1 MEVSKRIS
9 KAAMI
14 SSAIDSIGTGTFV
27 SVSTIFFSMYNN
39 VSATTIGLG
48 LTLSAI
54 SGILFSLP
62 IAYLADRY
70 GKLEIFSISYV
81 LRAVGTV
88 GWLFISGNTAYL
100 TYMAL
105 FGAIDR
111 SAASL
116 TRSLIIAPLNRKEAV
131 VLMGRM
137 ALPANVGYGIGA
149 GISSVIL
156 FLKLGLPLIIIT
168 NAISFILVV
177 YVYRRALKGLDVSS
191 ARIKKPLLMSWSV
204 ISTSVFD
211 RNRFNL
217 LIENLLFSFHRT
229 LLNVYIPLVAV
240 LYLKNMNWIAPL
252 AVILNTVVVS
262 LLQGRINRWA
272 FVNHRYDKL
281 WSLSGLLIAI
291 SFIAVIVIS
300 KSNTRIFVEVLL
312 GMVILFQILAEMFS
326 SASLAVYMTIFS
338 REDLLATDLSA
349 INLGGQLQNML
360 GPIIFS
366 TTASS
371 TNGIAAGI
379 MVLVTA
385 GVAMRAAMTKGKRD
399 KGDE

>member
-100 TYMAL
+100 MYMAL

-217 LIENLLFSFHRT
+217 VIENLLFSFHRT

-360 GPIIFS
+360 GNNFWYYGIIYERYCCRYNGPGHCGS
-366 TTASS
+366 CYASCYD
-371 TNGIAAGI
+371 
-379 MVLVTA
+379 
-385 GVAMRAAMTKGKRD
+385 KR
-399 KGDE
+399 KEG

>member
-100 TYMAL
+100 MYMAL

-191 ARIKKPLLMSWSV
+191 ARIK
-204 ISTSVFD
+204 
-211 RNRFNL
+211 NRF
-217 LIENLLFSFHRT
+217 
-229 LLNVYIPLVAV
+229 
-240 LYLKNMNWIAPL
+240 
-252 AVILNTVVVS
+252 
-262 LLQGRINRWA
+262 
-272 FVNHRYDKL
+272 
-281 WSLSGLLIAI
+281 
-291 SFIAVIVIS
+291 
-300 KSNTRIFVEVLL
+300 
-312 GMVILFQILAEMFS
+312 
-326 SASLAVYMTIFS
+326 
-338 REDLLATDLSA
+338 
-349 INLGGQLQNML
+349 
-360 GPIIFS
+360 
-366 TTASS
+366 
-371 TNGIAAGI
+371 
-379 MVLVTA
+379 
-385 GVAMRAAMTKGKRD
+385 
-399 KGDE
+399 

>member
-81 LRAVGTV
+81 LRAAGTV

-100 TYMAL
+100 MYMAL

-191 ARIKKPLLMSWSV
+191 ARINKPLLMSWSV

-217 LIENLLFSFHRT
+217 VIENLLFSFHRT

-349 INLGGQLQNML
+349 INLGGQSQNML
-360 GPIIFS
+360 GPIIFG

>member
-1 MEVSKRIS
+1 
-9 KAAMI
+9 MI

-81 LRAVGTV
+81 LRAAGTV

-100 TYMAL
+100 MYMAL

-191 ARIKKPLLMSWSV
+191 ARINKPLLMSWSV

-217 LIENLLFSFHRT
+217 VIENLLFSFHRT

-349 INLGGQLQNML
+349 INLGGQSQNML
-360 GPIIFS
+360 GPIIFG